1 MLQTMWLQIISIL
14 GCQHFLWINKIST
27 QTVAPS
33 SDAGLICSCPHQS
46 WNTAKLLNMVAGA
59 IGIIT
64 LALAWTPKHRCINYY
79 RQETEGWK
87 GIFSQKNEV
96 EERGRAF

>member
-1 MLQTMWLQIISIL
+1 MFQTMWLQIISIL
-14 GCQHFLWINKIST
+14 GCQHSVWIIKIST

-46 WNTAKLLNMVAGA
+46 WNTAKLLHMDAGA

-64 LALAWTPKHRCINYY
+64 FALAWTPKHRCINYDC
-79 RQETEGWK
+79 QETEG
-87 GIFSQKNEV
+87 
-96 EERGRAF
+96 